1 MSEEDTFM
9 SIRAIET
16 LRLGEFPNLIWV
28 SVEDSDGTVGLGET
42 HLNASAIE
50 AYIHDVAAPK
60 ILGQDPVAV
69 DAVRRRLQPYVGYQA
84 PGAEVRANSA
94 IDIALWDLW
103 GRRTG
108 QPVWRL
114 LGGRVREAIRTYNTC
129 AGYRYIRSAE
139 GQASSNWGVGQQSEG
154 PFEDLDAFLTD
165 AGALA
170 ESLLDSGITGMK
182 IWPFDRF
189 AEATEGAG
197 ISPADLAA
205 GSEPFAKIRKAVG
218 KHMQIMLECHSLW
231 SAPAA
236 RDIAQA
242 LAPFDLTWMEDPIPV
257 NNLAALADLRR
268 RVPMKITASETLAT
282 RAQFAALMAA
292 GATDIVM
299 FDIGWCGGLT
309 EGKAIASI
317 AESFALPIAPHD
329 CVGPVVWAAS
339 CHLAVNAPNA
349 MIQESVRAFYTG
361 WYRELVDALPEVQNG
376 MVAPP
381 QGAGLGLS
389 LQEGVRERPDAV
401 IRRSS

>member
-1 MSEEDTFM
+1 M

-16 LRLGEFPNLIWV
+16 LRLAEFPNLTWV
-28 SVEDSDGTVGLGET
+28 LIEDDDGVVGLGET
-42 HLNASAIE
+42 HLAAAAVE
-50 AYIHDVAAPK
+50 AYIHEIAAPK
-60 ILGQDPVAV
+60 ILGADATGVE
-69 DAVRRRLQPYVGYQA
+69 AVRRRLHPYVGYQA
-84 PGAEVRANSA
+84 PGVEVRGNSA

-114 LGGRVREAIRTYNTC
+114 LGGRVRESIRTYNTC
-129 AGYRYIRSAE
+129 AGYQYIRAAE
-139 GQASSNWGVGQQSEG
+139 GQSSSNWGVGQQAQG
-154 PFEDLDAFLTD
+154 PYEDLDAFLND
-165 AGALA
+165 AGTLA
-170 ESLLDSGITGMK
+170 ESLLDAGITGMK
-182 IWPFDRF
+182 IWPFDRY
-189 AEATEGAG
+189 AEASEGAG
-197 ISPADLAA
+197 INPADLAE

-242 LAPFDLTWMEDPIPV
+242 LAQYDLTWMEDPIPV
-257 NNLAALADLRR
+257 NNLSALADLRR

-282 RAQFAALMAA
+282 RAQFAALMTAQ
-292 GATDIVM
+292 ATDIVM

-309 EGKAIASI
+309 EGKAIASM
-317 AESFALPIAPHD
+317 AEAFALPVAPHD

-361 WYRELVDALPEVQNG
+361 WYRELVDVLPEVHKG

-381 QGAGLGLS
+381 DGPGLGLK
-389 LQEGVRERPDAV
+389 LRDGIRARPDAIV
-401 IRRSS
+401 RRSS